1 MSSLRRPIRAVVLAA
16 VAMAAV
22 AGFLVDRA
30 PSAAQGTVVQREIL
44 ALINSREAK
53 GDSDLLPVRTSLIH
67 NMAEMPLNYL
77 GMKLHYLDVHT
88 EPLPSDEEMQRY
100 AGIVTWF
107 GDDRMRNAAQ
117 YLEWFRHQVETGKRV
132 VVLGGIGAAV
142 DATTGAEVD
151 PGLVEAAYAALG
163 LTYSAAQSGMQTDNP
178 LLITV
183 RRKVP
188 EMVEFERSLDGEV
201 WQYEQFRSTNPEN
214 RVYLTINRVDIPDGD
229 SDVVVTGPWGGFV
242 MGGYD
247 YYDQP
252 RTYQK
257 RWRIDPF
264 RFFEEALG
272 IQGIPR
278 PDVSTLNG
286 SRVLYTHVD
295 GDGFNNITEI
305 DYASLSAEVLLQR
318 FIRRYDLPF
327 TISIVVND
335 IDPAGLGGERQLRV
349 AREIFAQPNVEPASH
364 TYTHPF
370 DWSKPV
376 DLDHEIDGSIQFLNQ
391 RVAPPDKP
399 VQLLLWSG
407 STNPQEPAV
416 ARSDGLALFNIN
428 GGDGRFDAE
437 FKSYANVAPLTTQVG
452 QLTQYYTSNANDNI
466 YANDWTGPYYGLE
479 NVIQTWE
486 KTESPRRIGALNV
499 YYHIFTGER
508 WSAVKALERV
518 YDYALA
524 RDVAPVFTTDYLRM
538 VQGFLSAEIIREG
551 EAAWRLRNYGQ
562 LRTFRFDDESR
573 FPDLAR
579 SSNVIGYWQYQGSLY
594 VFLGEAPESVIT
606 LTATAPTQPYVA
618 LASHRIFDWKAE
630 GGAVSFR
637 VEGVGRKKVVI
648 GNLPRDTEL
657 AVVENAGAERRVQL
671 RTDAG
676 GSLAWFSDER
686 GPVRVS
692 IATGTGVGS
701 AARLD
706 SAAGRLAG
714 SVGR

>member
-1 MSSLRRPIRAVVLAA
+1 VVLVA
-16 VAMAAV
+16 VAAAAI
-22 AGFLVDRA
+22 AGLVVDRT

-44 ALINSREAK
+44 ALINSREART
-53 GDSDLLPVRTSLIH
+53 DFDLLPVRSSLIH

-100 AGIVTWF
+100 MGIITWF
-107 GDDRMRNAAQ
+107 GDDRMRDAAQ
-117 YLEWFRHQVETGKRV
+117 YLEWFRRQVAAGKRV

-142 DATTGAEVD
+142 DAVTGAEVD
-151 PGLVEAAYAALG
+151 PSLLEAAHAALG
-163 LTYSAAQSGMQTDNP
+163 LSYSAAQSGMQTDNP

-188 EMVEFERSLDGEV
+188 EMVEFERTLDGEA
-201 WQYEQFRSTNPEN
+201 WQYEQFRSISPEN

-257 RWRIDPF
+257 RWRINPF
-264 RFFEEALG
+264 RFFEEAFGL
-272 IQGIPR
+272 QGMPR

-327 TISIVVND
+327 TVSIVVND

-376 DLDHEIDGSIQFLNQ
+376 DLDHEIDESIQFLNQ
-391 RVAPPDKP
+391 RVAAPDKP
-399 VQLLLWSG
+399 VELLLWSG

-416 ARSDGLALFNIN
+416 ARSDALGLLNIN

-437 FKSYANVAPLTTQVG
+437 NDSYANVAPLTTQVG

-466 YANDWTGPYYGLE
+466 YANDWTGPYYGLR
-479 NVIQTWE
+479 NVIQSWE
-486 KTESPRRIGALNV
+486 RTESPRRLGALNV

-508 WSAVKALERV
+508 WSAVKALEQV
-518 YDYALA
+518 YDYVLA
-524 RDVAPVFTTDYLRM
+524 RDIAPVFTTDYIRM
-538 VQGFLSAEIIREG
+538 VQGFMSAEIVREG
-551 EAAWRLRNYGQ
+551 EATWRLRNYGS
-562 LRTFRFDDESR
+562 LRTVRFDDDNR
-573 FPDLAR
+573 FPDLSR
-579 SSNVIGYWQYQGSLY
+579 SANVIGYWQYQGSLY
-594 VFLGEAPESVIT
+594 VFLGEAAESLIT
-606 LTATAPTQPYVA
+606 LATEAPSQPYVA
-618 LASHRIFDWKAE
+618 LASHRILDWQTE
-630 GGAVSFR
+630 GGMVSFR

-657 AVVENAGAERRVQL
+657 AVVENAGAERRVPL
-671 RTDAG
+671 RTDAS
-676 GSLAWFSDER
+676 GSLTWFSDAR

-692 IATGTGVGS
+692 IPTAPAAQS
-701 AARLD
+701 AASLE
-706 SAAGRLAG
+706 SADGRLARR
-714 SVGR
+714 VGR